1 MALVLAKRP
10 RAAKSMAMVPYTKK
24 RKTEKAIV
32 PLYRQPSSNVRLIK
46 RNSDQGD
53 IICTLGA
60 PTFGAM
66 IYRLSNAAGSGELTA
81 LFDSYKINAISTTFF
96 PQQTE
101 VSTHVTPAVQNVR
114 IFTAIDYNDNN
125 PPLSIDTLR
134 EYDNVEVHSVVQPFT
149 VFISNPKFADT
160 TGALRT
166 GYINTSSP
174 STVHYGLKYAVE
186 PLNPGATGTYTFRT
200 ETVYYFSL
208 KNAK

>member
-10 RAAKSMAMVPYTKK
+10 RASKSMAPAKK

-60 PTFGAM
+60 PTYGAM

-101 VSTHVTPAVQNVR
+101 VSTHIAPAVQNVR
-114 IFTAIDYNDNN
+114 IFTAIDYNDNT
-125 PPLSIDTLR
+125 PPLSVDALR

-149 VFISNPKFADT
+149 VFISTPKFADT

-186 PLNPGATGTYTFRT
+186 PLNPGATGTYTYRT

>member
-1 MALVLAKRP
+1 MSALSAKRSRSRKSSMP
-10 RAAKSMAMVPYTKK
+10 AAKK

-32 PLYRQPSSNVRLIK
+32 PMYRQPSSNVRLIK

-60 PTFGAM
+60 PTYGAM
-66 IYRLSNAAGSGELTA
+66 IYRLSNVPNSGELTA
-81 LFDSYKINAISTTFF
+81 LFDQYKINAISTTFF

-101 VSTHVTPAVQNVR
+101 ITTHVTPAVQNVR
-114 IFTAIDYNDNN
+114 IFTAIDYNDNT
-125 PPLSIDTLR
+125 PPLSVDNLR
-134 EYDNVEVHSVVQPFT
+134 EYDNVEVHSAVKQFT
-149 VFISNPKFADT
+149 VFIANPKFADS
-160 TGALRT
+160 TGSVRT
-166 GYINTSSP
+166 GYINTASP

-186 PLNPGATGTYTFRT
+186 PLNPGATGTYTYRT

>member
-1 MALVLAKRP
+1 MQYHYV
-10 RAAKSMAMVPYTKK
+10 
-24 RKTEKAIV
+24 
-32 PLYRQPSSNVRLIK
+32 
-46 RNSDQGD
+46 
-53 IICTLGA
+53 
-60 PTFGAM
+60 
-66 IYRLSNAAGSGELTA
+66 
-81 LFDSYKINAISTTFF
+81 F

-114 IFTAIDYNDNN
+114 IFTAIDYNDNT

-149 VFISNPKFADT
+149 VFISTPKFADT

>member
-10 RAAKSMAMVPYTKK
+10 RASKSMAAAKK

-81 LFDSYKINAISTTFF
+81 LLILTRSMQYPLRFF
-96 PQQTE
+96 
-101 VSTHVTPAVQNVR
+101 
-114 IFTAIDYNDNN
+114 
-125 PPLSIDTLR
+125 
-134 EYDNVEVHSVVQPFT
+134 
-149 VFISNPKFADT
+149 
-160 TGALRT
+160 
-166 GYINTSSP
+166 
-174 STVHYGLKYAVE
+174 
-186 PLNPGATGTYTFRT
+186 LNKRR
-200 ETVYYFSL
+200 
-208 KNAK
+208 